1 MPEVKL
7 NLHQKLAKISE
18 LCDVLVKDAQAF
30 NYKYVREEDVLAKV
44 KAGFKKYGVCL
55 YTQIDPGTL
64 TVTPYTYE
72 KYDKGLRANKT
83 INEFIVQGQLLNT
96 FVNTDNPEEK
106 LTFPFAMVASQDDPS
121 TAMGSAL
128 SYANRVFLLK
138 FFQIPTTLEDPEQY
152 RSKQK
157 AAEEF
162 EDAAAKAE
170 LAAKIK
176 EVVAAGSKLIKAGAG
191 KTDIQAAVA
200 KYNDGNG
207 NPAGITNVEV
217 CEKILAEFKN
227 IKPNKEAKEG

>member
-1 MPEVKL
+1 MPEAKL
-7 NLHQKLAKISE
+7 NLHQKLSKISE

-64 TVTPYTYE
+64 VVTPYTYE
-72 KYDKGLRANKT
+72 KYDKALKGNKT
-83 INEFIVQGQLLNT
+83 MNEFIVQGQLTNT
-96 FVNTDNPEEK
+96 FVNTEDPNEK
-106 LTFPFAMVASQDDPS
+106 LEFPFAMVASQDDPS

-176 EVVAAGSKLIKAGAG
+176 EVVAAGSKLIKSGVS
-191 KTDIQAAVA
+191 KSEIQTTVA

-207 NPAGITNVEV
+207 NPAGITTTEI
-217 CEKILAEFKN
+217 CEQILAEFKK
-227 IKPNKEAKEG
+227 ITPKKEG

>member
-1 MPEVKL
+1 MPEAKL
-7 NLHQKLAKISE
+7 NLHQKLSKISE

-64 TVTPYTYE
+64 VVTPYTYE
-72 KYDKGLRANKT
+72 KYDKALKGNKT
-83 INEFIVQGQLLNT
+83 MNEFIVQGQLTNT
-96 FVNTDNPEEK
+96 FVNTEDPNEK
-106 LTFPFAMVASQDDPS
+106 LEFPFAMVASQDDPS

-152 RSKQK
+152 VSKQK

-176 EVVAAGSKLIKAGAG
+176 EVVAAGSKLIKSGVS
-191 KTDIQAAVA
+191 KSEIQTTVA

-207 NPAGITNVEV
+207 NPAGITTTEI
-217 CEKILAEFKN
+217 CEQILAEFKK
-227 IKPNKEAKEG
+227 ITPKKEG

>member
-1 MPEVKL
+1 MPEAKL
-7 NLHQKLAKISE
+7 NLHQKLSKISE

-44 KAGFKKYGVCL
+44 KAGFKKYGVYL

-64 TVTPYTYE
+64 VVTPYTYE
-72 KYDKGLRANKT
+72 KYDKALKGNKT
-83 INEFIVQGQLLNT
+83 MNEFIVQGQITNT
-96 FVNTDNPEEK
+96 FVNTEDPNEK
-106 LTFPFAMVASQDDPS
+106 LEFPFAMVASQDDPS

-176 EVVAAGSKLIKAGAG
+176 EVVAAGSKLIKSGVG
-191 KTDIQAAVA
+191 KSEIQATVA
-200 KYNDGNG
+200 KFNDGNG
-207 NPAGITNVEV
+207 NPAGITTMEI
-217 CEKILAEFKN
+217 CEQILAEFKK
-227 IKPNKEAKEG
+227 ITPKKEG